1 MFLNWA
7 DCTEGGECL
16 RRSPGWTGGQAT
28 VAQTGMAGRREG
40 VGVEMGGGGGDGWM
54 NISTTRQHYCFEAS

>member
-1 MFLNWA
+1 MEAMFLNWA

-40 VGVEMGGGGGDGWM
+40 EGWRWAVEAEMVG
-54 NISTTRQHYCFEAS
+54 